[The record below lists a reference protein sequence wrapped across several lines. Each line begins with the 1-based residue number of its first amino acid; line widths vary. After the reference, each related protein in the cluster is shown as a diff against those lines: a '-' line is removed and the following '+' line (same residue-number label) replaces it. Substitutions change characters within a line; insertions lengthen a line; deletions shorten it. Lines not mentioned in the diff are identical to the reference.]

1 MTVRNMAGKVPTSGA
16 ISVPPLWPYV
26 PGHVRPQREAGAER
40 ARVQAAPQNGA
51 AARTQNSGHGE
62 NIQLIGEAS
71 KHRHLAKPRC
81 IAAGQRL
88 AGSQVEL

>member
-1 MTVRNMAGKVPTSGA
+1 MPGPLGDLGRRDPGIQPSRNGCVAQVLRVLG
-16 ISVPPLWPYV
+16 
-26 PGHVRPQREAGAER
+26 QRRG
-40 ARVQAAPQNGA
+40 VLGI
-51 AARTQNSGHGE
+51 QNSGHGE
-62 NIQLIGEAS
+62 NIQLIGEAR